1 MQPLATNS
9 SKKVLAL
16 YEALRA
22 DGSVSCGSR
31 DFVAVQRLARRDGL
45 RTVTSTTRNAI
56 GVIRVRIEVPGGATS
71 AAPER

>member
-1 MQPLATNS
+1 MQPLATNN

-22 DGSVSCGSR
+22 DGSVTCGSR

-56 GVIRVRIEVPGGATS
+56 GIIRVRIDTLESNTT
-71 AAPER
+71 AAPEK

>member
-1 MQPLATNS
+1 MQPLASNN

-22 DGSVSCGSR
+22 DGSVSCGSQ

-45 RTVTSTTRNAI
+45 RTVTSTTRNAL
-56 GVIRVRIEVPGGATS
+56 GVIRVRVS
-71 AAPER
+71 MPEDTTTAGTER